1 MFEKKNKNRTFAR
14 FIGSATFSPVSRHRS
29 LAPGAEPQHRQFLP
43 ANGQK
48 PAWTPKVDMGMMAPA
63 QASVAQLDR
72 VLPSEGRGRGFESR
86 RVHHILVSG
95 CLRQSTKHPKKP
107 ALCGLFCFWSILDVG
122 ANRQA

>member
-14 FIGSATFSPVSRHRS
+14 SIGSATFSPVSRHRS

-43 ANGQK
+43 ANRQK
-48 PAWTPKVDMGMMAPA
+48 PAWTPKVDMDMMAPA

-86 RVHHILVSG
+86 RVHHLLSLVLQGDSAPDRN
-95 CLRQSTKHPKKP
+95 LS
-107 ALCGLFCFWSILDVG
+107 
-122 ANRQA
+122 